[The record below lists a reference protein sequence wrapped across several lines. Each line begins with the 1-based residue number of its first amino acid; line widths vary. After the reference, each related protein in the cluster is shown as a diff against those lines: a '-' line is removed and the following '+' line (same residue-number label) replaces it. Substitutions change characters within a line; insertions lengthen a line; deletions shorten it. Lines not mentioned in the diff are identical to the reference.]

1 MQDDVG
7 VGTAVRRFDDEGYFL
22 DLLGDSHN
30 GLGRHKAAIEAYRQ
44 AAEKFQVQGAQ
55 CSYALCLL
63 KIASSHLSLD
73 EPWQA
78 MGYLKACLPMLRDL
92 GLVRHQTLA
101 QHQLDACT
109 AVLAEARLL
118 GEGRVGSGPT
128 RPAKLRRAFRLA
140 ALAVLSWSP

>member
-1 MQDDVG
+1 MHDDVG
-7 VGTAVRRFDDEGYFL
+7 VGTAARRFDEEAYLL
-22 DLLGDSHN
+22 DLPGDSQN

-63 KIASSHLSLD
+63 KIAGSYLSLD
-73 EPWQA
+73 ERWASAQA
-78 MGYLKACLPMLRDL
+78 MGYLTACLPMLRDL

-118 GEGRVGSGPT
+118 GEGRVGSGPA
-128 RPAKLRRAFRLA
+128 RPAKWRGFALVTAGLA
-140 ALAVLSWSP
+140 PG